1 MALVVFSTFCCG
13 LYGWWFF
20 PQYPLYHFL
29 ILGVTGSILGQLGDL
44 CESMLK
50 RVAGVKDASNLLPG
64 HGGILD
70 RLDCLVFIVP
80 FVYYYRQAMIL

>member
-1 MALVVFSTFCCG
+1 
-13 LYGWWFF
+13 
-20 PQYPLYHFL
+20 
-29 ILGVTGSILGQLGDL
+29 VTGSILGQLGDL